1 VTPTPGGCFLQVHVQ
16 PGASRV
22 GVAGVHGDALRI
34 RVRARPVDGAANR
47 ELVQLVADA
56 LGIRPAAI
64 AIESGTQARRKRL
77 RLLGMAADA
86 VRSRLAG
93 LGSVDKGGAG
103 D

>member
-1 VTPTPGGCFLQVHVQ
+1 MAPVPGGCLLRVHVQ

-47 ELVQLVADA
+47 ELLQVLADA
-56 LGIRPAAI
+56 LGIRSTAI
-64 AIESGTQARRKRL
+64 AIESGAQARRKRL
-77 RLLGMAADA
+77 RLTGIAADA
-86 VRSRLAG
+86 VRTRLGG
-93 LGSVDKGGAG
+93 LGSVDKGGAC